1 MATTPA
7 ARRPLTRTPPASLPY
22 KLEIDQLKRQLVLVA
37 GGTDAAELT
46 ALLATTEDD
55 VARLVHE
62 NAALRNGQPPTP
74 DSDAEAA
81 VEILEGELAT
91 EQAARERAER
101 ALDELRTSSNE
112 TLEGDLAAEQAA
124 RARAERALAELRAAS
139 ANDTRIAEREQAA
152 RARAEKAL
160 AELRTSSANE
170 PLVAELATERAARH
184 RAKKDLEEL
193 RTERD
198 AMQARRERAEKDLD
212 ELRASSPHE
221 TLIAERDAARQQA
234 EALGRQVAAQIQKAS
249 QLKKQL
255 EPGSGVETLKRALK
269 TLEGER
275 DALREAVAG
284 LEADLR
290 WEALKRTKD
299 AKADAHVAEAEERTA
314 TAVKARDE
322 AREERD
328 ALVAAVEAAEER
340 LAEASE
346 APTARATE
354 ERDEAWLESVA
365 LVTAVEAAED
375 RCDKACQERDAL
387 VTAVEAAEAR
397 ADTNEVA
404 HAAREAS
411 LSKALSAAR
420 KDVAAAHAAREA
432 ADQLSRRSTPNSK
445 VAAQLARAVAAA
457 EARGRLAC
465 QGAAQ
470 AARTGADAQGRRIA
484 AEARQLADA
493 VMRDRAQSDAA
504 LADCRRRVA
513 RERALRFAATEA
525 AAVAFDAR
533 AGADRVDDAARV
545 ALADAEEASVALRRE
560 AVAARQAAAL
570 SEAEAGAA
578 RDEADALHRKL
589 AAASERQTALNA
601 AETELGEVV
610 GEVARLQAAC
620 RDALG
625 REAAQRRAADR
636 AELRLEA
643 SRREHFKLREDFR
656 RLRMAALAR
665 GTETPARALGDVR
678 TAVANSEAARE
689 RLPGYTPPP
698 GSAALASRSPFRNL
712 HNGATPAPT
721 PTPWKRTP
729 RRAAPPSTG
738 RSRISM

>member
-22 KLEIDQLKRQLVLVA
+22 KLEIDQLKRQLALVA

-55 VARLVHE
+55 VARLVRE

-101 ALDELRTSSNE
+101 AL
-112 TLEGDLAAEQAA
+112 
-124 RARAERALAELRAAS
+124 AELRAAS
-139 ANDTRIAEREQAA
+139 VNDTRIAEREQAA
-152 RARAEKAL
+152 RARAEKDL
-160 AELRTSSANE
+160 AELRTASANE
-170 PLVAELATERAARH
+170 LLVAELATERAARA
-184 RAKKDLEEL
+184 RAEKDLDEL

-212 ELRASSPHE
+212 ELRTSSPHE
-221 TLIAERDAARQQA
+221 ALVAERDAARRQA
-234 EALGRQVAAQIQKAS
+234 EALGRQVAAQILKAS

-255 EPGSGVETLKRALK
+255 KPGSGVDTLKRALK

-275 DALREAVAG
+275 DALRQAVAG

-290 WEALKRTKD
+290 REALKRTKD

-346 APTARATE
+346 APTARATK
-354 ERDEAWLESVA
+354 ERDEARLESVA

-375 RCDKACQERDAL
+375 RCDKACQERHAL

-397 ADTNEVA
+397 ADTNEAA
-404 HAAREAS
+404 HAARETQ

-445 VAAQLARAVAAA
+445 VAAQVARAVAAA

-513 RERALRFAATEA
+513 RERALRFAAAEA
-525 AAVAFDAR
+525 AAAAFDAAKG
-533 AGADRVDDAARV
+533 AGADRAARDAARG

-560 AVAARQAAAL
+560 AAAARQAAAL

-589 AAASERQTALNA
+589 AAASQRQTALNG
-601 AETELGEVV
+601 AEHELGKVV

-665 GTETPARALGDVR
+665 GTETPARALGDAR

>member
-1 MATTPA
+1 MCKGGSEKIVATENFDEWA
-7 ARRPLTRTPPASLPY
+7 ALMERKRLHECDAQIAALRR
-22 KLEIDQLKRQLVLVA
+22 
-37 GGTDAAELT
+37 
-46 ALLATTEDD
+46 
-55 VARLVHE
+55 E

-101 ALDELRTSSNE
+101 AL
-112 TLEGDLAAEQAA
+112 
-124 RARAERALAELRAAS
+124 AELRAAS
-139 ANDTRIAEREQAA
+139 VNDTRIAEREQAA
-152 RARAEKAL
+152 RARAEKDL
-160 AELRTSSANE
+160 AELRTASANE
-170 PLVAELATERAARH
+170 LLVAELATERAARA
-184 RAKKDLEEL
+184 RAEKDLDEL

-198 AMQARRERAEKDLD
+198 AMQTRRERAEKDLD
-212 ELRASSPHE
+212 ELRTSSPHE
-221 TLIAERDAARQQA
+221 ALVAERDAARRQP

-255 EPGSGVETLKRALK
+255 EPGSGVDTLKRALK

-275 DALREAVAG
+275 DALRQAVAG

-290 WEALKRTKD
+290 REALKRTKD

-346 APTARATE
+346 APTARATK
-354 ERDEAWLESVA
+354 ERDEARLESVA

-375 RCDKACQERDAL
+375 RCDKACQERHAL

-397 ADTNEVA
+397 ADTNEAA
-404 HAAREAS
+404 HAARETQ

-445 VAAQLARAVAAA
+445 VAAQVARAVAAA

-513 RERALRFAATEA
+513 RERALRFAAAEA
-525 AAVAFDAR
+525 AAAAFDAAKG
-533 AGADRVDDAARV
+533 AGADRAARG

-560 AVAARQAAAL
+560 AAAARQAAAL

-589 AAASERQTALNA
+589 AAASQRQTALNG
-601 AETELGEVV
+601 AEHELGEVV
-610 GEVARLQAAC
+610 GEIARLQAAC

-665 GTETPARALGDVR
+665 GTETPARALGDAR